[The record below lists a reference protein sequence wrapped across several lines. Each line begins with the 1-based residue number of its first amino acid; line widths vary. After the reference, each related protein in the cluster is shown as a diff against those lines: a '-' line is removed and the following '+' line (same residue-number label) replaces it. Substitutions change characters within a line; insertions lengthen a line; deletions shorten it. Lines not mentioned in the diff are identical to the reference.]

1 MILGSVS
8 ALAIVAVLSLLV
20 AINRTKCCM
29 HQYGRSYGDGREKK
43 GPKKTKKGKIGYDI
57 PVESKPM
64 MSCAIWQQEENDIAE
79 EVKKIYHNISNCSKP
94 VLFDMDIGISP
105 QNDCKDHLYDMEKK
119 KISGEK
125 DLIVYGSK
133 VKKPVLKL
141 DPNVGVNGTTS
152 NKQGRSSYQRQVD
165 AFMLKNHSTGIR
177 AQEVFMEEARR
188 SQVQDWVDNSV
199 GTLNLIGNEGGRKSK
214 EVLHEA
220 SRCYAQLEPDE
231 GRICKRTPEKE
242 NEIFAEN
249 SPKNEEI
256 HNLEFEKNANSELKA
271 SEMEAVKEVKGLK
284 SCLKKNGKWKE
295 STVEKGFEE
304 IKECRKTSYAN
315 RGEENF
321 NNKSL
326 KYTENEDFKTARD
339 LKNLIV
345 TRWIDHSVAQNKLRI
360 TEEESDTTLAE
371 KSANEIEYEDI
382 DSILTSVSRMDEERL
397 SKLKTSKFY
406 KELLKRKID
415 KYRAA
420 GEKIDEVSVVGK
432 EAKRGAEE
440 ELENRRR
447 QNKGNINV
455 ESNQLLKDVK
465 NHPTEEGEKKDTA
478 NRSGRESLSESSN
491 FDQASSHRENV
502 EKVAKLLEIV
512 PQEEA
517 PSGSDFSNNE
527 DDIILKYSIV
537 RNFSD
542 RLKPT
547 IYVSLQHICGLGRT
561 FGYDNTAI
569 ARLYFANDGEEYE
582 ESEPMKCLDDIYQEQ
597 MFSVVGTSTKAIIKD
612 FLVIEIILEDNDEP
626 ELYVKLPLEGLR
638 HKATLIDSVV
648 FKHGRFMEEI

>member
-1 MILGSVS
+1 MVLGGVS

-20 AINRTKCCM
+20 AINRKKCCM
-29 HQYGRSYGDGREKK
+29 HQYRRDYGDVREKK
-43 GPKKTKKGKIGYDI
+43 STKKTKKRKIGYDI
-57 PVESKPM
+57 PIESKPM
-64 MSCAIWQQEENDIAE
+64 MSSAIWQQEENDVAE

-94 VLFDMDIGISP
+94 VLFDMESGISP
-105 QNDCKDHLYDMEKK
+105 QNDCSDHPYDTQKK
-119 KISGEK
+119 KIPAEK

-133 VKKPVLKL
+133 VKKPALKL
-141 DPNVGVNGTTS
+141 DPNVGVNGTTNS
-152 NKQGRSSYQRQVD
+152 KQGRSSYQLQVD
-165 AFMLKNHSTGIR
+165 AFLLKDQNTGIR

-199 GTLNLIGNEGGRKSK
+199 GTLNEIGNEERRKSK
-214 EVLHEA
+214 EILHEE
-220 SRCYAQLEPDE
+220 SQFCAQLAPDE
-231 GRICKRTPEKE
+231 GRVCKRTLENE
-242 NEIFAEN
+242 NEILAEN
-249 SPKNEEI
+249 SLKNEEI
-256 HNLEFEKNANSELKA
+256 HNLEFGKNAKNELKA
-271 SEMEAVKEVKGLK
+271 SEMEAVKEVLM
-284 SCLKKNGKWKE
+284 KNARWKE
-295 STVEKGFEE
+295 SVLEKSFEE
-304 IKECRKTSYAN
+304 VKEFKKTSDS
-315 RGEENF
+315 GEEKF
-321 NNKSL
+321 NHKSL
-326 KYTENEDFKTARD
+326 KYTENGDFKTARD

-415 KYRAA
+415 KYKAA
-420 GEKIDEVSVVGK
+420 GEKIDEVSLVGK
-432 EAKRGAEE
+432 GAKRGAEE

-447 QNKGNINV
+447 QNKGDING
-455 ESNQLLKDVK
+455 ESVHLQKDVK
-465 NHPTEEGEKKDTA
+465 NYSAEVEEKRDTA
-478 NRSGRESLSESSN
+478 HRSGRESLSESSN
-491 FDQASSHRENV
+491 FDQASSHQEKIG
-502 EKVAKLLEIV
+502 KVAKKLEIV

-517 PSGSDFSNNE
+517 TSGSDFSNNE
-527 DDIILKYSIV
+527 DDITLKYSIV

-547 IYVSLQHICGLGRT
+547 IYVSLQHIHGLRRT

-648 FKHGRFMEEI
+648 FEHGRYMEEI